1 MPDID
6 CDDCGTVLAV
16 VTPNDTAVRRSTTRR
31 RVAFPSRLLQCPRC
45 GAVWERDLAGVTTR
59 RAPGSTNPGRA
70 EPGR

>member
-16 VTPNDTAVRRSTTRR
+16 VTPNDTAARRSTTRR
-31 RVAFPSRLLQCPRC
+31 RVAFPSQLLQCPSC

-59 RAPGSTNPGRA
+59 ASGDRARRGR
-70 EPGR
+70 